1 MQNHQTFAE
10 RRMVRL
16 IGRSRRVDPPS
27 MDISALSGLAA
38 AQGLFGGTARAAA
51 GISAP
56 APGPGDGGAEEAV
69 QVAVLQRA
77 LDMERGL
84 VNILA

>member
-1 MQNHQTFAE
+1 MHRMFAE
-10 RRMVRL
+10 RRLAKL
-16 IGRSRRVDPPS
+16 IAGSPPADLRG

-38 AQGLFGGTARAAA
+38 AQGLFGGTAQAAA

-56 APGPGDGGAEEAV
+56 APGPGDGGAQEAV